1 MSMTMFVK
9 VFPELGEAET
19 RTLTTFN
26 HPDLPPDRYAF
37 AESYCDERGCD
48 CRRVTFNVIA
58 MEGKRHVATI
68 AHALDDSTPRYDL
81 PRTLLDPMN
90 PQTELSPALL
100 DEFTRTILP
109 DANFQ
114 ARLLR
119 HYRMFKE
126 VVEDARHPARPA
138 LWADAI
144 ARPSLRAAPKVGRND
159 PCPCVSGKKHK
170 KCCLAS
176 A

>member
-9 VFPELGEAET
+9 VFPEFGEAET

-81 PRTLLDPMN
+81 PRTFLDPMN

-100 DEFTRTILP
+100 DQAHPNDPAGRQLP
-109 DANFQ
+109 GA
-114 ARLLR
+114 
-119 HYRMFKE
+119 
-126 VVEDARHPARPA
+126 PAAPLPHVQRGRGRPA
-138 LWADAI
+138 APG
-144 ARPSLRAAPKVGRND
+144 ARCAG
-159 PCPCVSGKKHK
+159 G
-170 KCCLAS
+170 
-176 A
+176 